1 MKNVASSNAW
11 DLDRMLSQEISDL
24 NRDTAVGRVKE
35 AVIIAKPDPNQIRPD
50 NDSDDENQT
59 SNSKYYYYDDDD
71 DYEEDLAIRDPELF
85 AITESNRQIGVDPNP
100 TASQTHR
107 LIRRPPELNFSEP
120 PVLFTKDDYIQVSFY
135 YGQSKEREVKRSKQ
149 YMIMCDFGSESNY
162 ACQWALGTLLRNGDE
177 IHIASV
183 VTTEEDVDDMDD
195 DEKYKLWAEV
205 RVD

>member
-1 MKNVASSNAW
+1 MKSVTSANVW
-11 DLDRMLSQEISDL
+11 DLDSMLSQEISDL

-50 NDSDDENQT
+50 NDSDDENQNV
-59 SNSKYYYYDDDD
+59 NSKYYYYDDDD

-100 TASQTHR
+100 TASQTHK
-107 LIRRPPELNFSEP
+107 LIRRPPELSFSEP

-149 YMIMCDFGSESNY
+149 YMIMCDFGEESFY
-162 ACQWALGTLLRNGDE
+162 SLKWALGTLLRNGDE